1 MGSHRM
7 SAYNPDGVQKY
18 KTLNTDNFTPEQ
30 LKVIEFEF
38 KRHVHAGKDPK
49 DFKIIE
55 VLLAFKLAEKENKKK
70 VVDDKNENRSL
81 GEPFERKDLSCIKIP
96 DNQNHSWACIGSTRS
111 GKSYAMKHIWNTY
124 FKKHITILMTH
135 SGHAEIYRDF
145 KKTVILSDGFHK
157 ELIEEPM
164 KLNKMTN
171 DEYKFCCIFDDL
183 GMDGKLSDAMTSL
196 LTRGRNAGMSCI
208 YAGQKLNM
216 LSATGRSNINYIL
229 CFAQNTDSEIENTIK
244 CFLRSYFPKNL
255 RIPEMVAL
263 YRELTKDHHFICVD
277 TLDNQVFIGKI

>member
-7 SAYNPDGVQKY
+7 SAYNPDGVQKF

-38 KRHVHAGKDPK
+38 KRHIHAGKDPK
-49 DFKIIE
+49 DFKIVEI
-55 VLLAFKLAEKENKKK
+55 LLAFKMAEKENKKK

-81 GEPFERKDLSCIKIP
+81 GEPFERRDLSCIKIP

-124 FKKHITILMTH
+124 FKKHITLLMTH

-164 KLNKMTN
+164 KLNKLTN

-183 GMDGKLSDAMTSL
+183 GMDGKLSDAMT
-196 LTRGRNAGMSCI
+196 RGRRAWSAARGAAGRGGRGCSPGSAPRRRGG
-208 YAGQKLNM
+208 AGCRGWPAPGC
-216 LSATGRSNINYIL
+216 SFRPRSDPPGR
-229 CFAQNTDSEIENTIK
+229 C
-244 CFLRSYFPKNL
+244 
-255 RIPEMVAL
+255 RIRPPAGSS
-263 YRELTKDHHFICVD
+263 RHPPP
-277 TLDNQVFIGKI
+277 